1 MGDGVAFEAARK
13 IIMHPLYAPRS
24 SPWLDLKVFYVRVS
38 NCVVDE
44 SAPEY
49 LTLNHIP
56 LSPDTVIEV
65 NGQRSSMHTEFI
77 SSSLRRDRV
86 DKKTE
91 EATFVSTD
99 NIRMTGSVRFQ
110 VFDKND
116 LLLTGDLDLCSANG
130 VVGESKSCSKKWNMK
145 CQSATSCNGF
155 LKGKISAGSEYVHPA
170 IEVYVAGTFSG
181 TPIILTKTIQ
191 LISRRKS
198 EMKLKLDSIPENETS
213 EQQKEESHEDSLK
226 VSEFQDSKSEM
237 DVDVDYNSLYSR
249 QEFLEGEDGELSWF
263 NAGVRVGVGIGLG
276 VCVGIG
282 LGVGLLVR
290 TYQSTSRN
298 FRRRLP

>member
-13 IIMHPLYAPRS
+13 IIMHPLYASRS

-38 NCVVDE
+38 NCMVDE
-44 SAPEY
+44 SAPDH

-65 NGQRSSMHTEFI
+65 NGRRSSMHTEFV
-77 SSSLRRDRV
+77 SSSLRRDRI

-91 EATFVSTD
+91 EATYVSTD
-99 NIRMTGSVRFQ
+99 SIRMTGSVRFQ

-116 LLLTGDLDLCSANG
+116 LLLTGDLELCNANG
-130 VVGESKSCSKKWNMK
+130 VVGEPKSSSKKWNIK
-145 CQSATSCNGF
+145 CHSSASSSGF
-155 LKGKISAGSEYVHPA
+155 LKGKMSTGPDSAHPVV
-170 IEVYVAGTFSG
+170 EVYVAGTFSG
-181 TPIILTKTIQ
+181 TPIILTKTVQ
-191 LISRRKS
+191 FISRRKS
-198 EMKLKLDSIPENETS
+198 QMKLKLDSIPENEAT
-213 EQQKEESHEDSLK
+213 ELHTENSHGDSVK
-226 VSEFQDSKSEM
+226 VSEFYDPKSET
-237 DVDVDYNSLYSR
+237 DVDMDYNSLYSR
-249 QEFLEGEDGELSWF
+249 QDFLEGEDGELSWF

-276 VCVGIG
+276 ICVGVG

-290 TYQSTSRN
+290 TYQGTSRN

>member
-1 MGDGVAFEAARK
+1 MADEVAFETARK
-13 IIMHPLYAPRS
+13 IIMHPLYTPRS

-38 NCVVDE
+38 NCEVDE
-44 SAPEY
+44 SAPDR

-86 DKKTE
+86 DKMTE

-99 NIRMTGSVRFQ
+99 SIRMTGSVRFQ

-116 LLLTGDLDLCSANG
+116 LLLTGDLELCSANG
-130 VVGESKSCSKKWNMK
+130 VVGESKNSSKRWNMK
-145 CQSATSCNGF
+145 CQPASSCNGF
-155 LKGKISAGSEYVHPA
+155 LKGKPSTGSESVHPV
-170 IEVYVAGTFSG
+170 IEVYLAGTFCG
-181 TPIILTKTIQ
+181 TPIILTKTVQ
-191 LISRRKS
+191 HISRRKS
-198 EMKLKLDSIPENETS
+198 QMKLKLDSIPENEAT
-213 EQQKEESHEDSLK
+213 EQQKEELNEDSLQ
-226 VSEFQDSKSEM
+226 VSELQNHKSET

-249 QEFLEGEDGELSWF
+249 QDFIEGEDGELSWF

-276 VCVGIG
+276 ICVGVG

>member
-24 SPWLDLKVFYVRVS
+24 SPWLDLKVFYIRVS

-44 SAPEY
+44 YAPEH

-116 LLLTGDLDLCSANG
+116 LLLTGDLDLCNANG
-130 VVGESKSCSKKWNMK
+130 VTGESKNSSKKWNMK
-145 CQSATSCNGF
+145 CQSSTSCNGF
-155 LKGKISAGSEYVHPA
+155 LKGKLSNGSEYVQPM

-198 EMKLKLDSIPENETS
+198 EMKLKLDSIPENEAT
-213 EQQKEESHEDSLK
+213 EQQKEESAEDTLK
-226 VSEFQDSKSEM
+226 VLTICTVTILSNCNLSCGPF
-237 DVDVDYNSLYSR
+237 
-249 QEFLEGEDGELSWF
+249 FLPEAYKFCLMFDTH
-263 NAGVRVGVGIGLG
+263 LG
-276 VCVGIG
+276 TLNCFGFK
-282 LGVGLLVR
+282 GLLH
-290 TYQSTSRN
+290 QQ
-298 FRRRLP
+298 L

>member
-1 MGDGVAFEAARK
+1 MGDGVAFEAAWK

-24 SPWLDLKVFYVRVS
+24 SPWLDLKVFYIRVS
-38 NCVVDE
+38 NCVVDD
-44 SAPEY
+44 SAPEH

-116 LLLTGDLDLCSANG
+116 LLLTGDLDLCNANG
-130 VVGESKSCSKKWNMK
+130 VVGESKNSSKKWNMK
-145 CQSATSCNGF
+145 CQSSTSCNGF
-155 LKGKISAGSEYVHPA
+155 LKGKLSSGSEYVQPA

-198 EMKLKLDSIPENETS
+198 EMKLKLDSIPENEAT
-213 EQQKEESHEDSLK
+213 ELQKEESAEDSLK
-226 VSEFQDSKSEM
+226 VAEFQDSKSET

-249 QEFLEGEDGELSWF
+249 QDFLEGEDGELSWF

>member
-38 NCVVDE
+38 NCVVNE
-44 SAPEY
+44 STPEH

-77 SSSLRRDRV
+77 TSSLRRDRV
-86 DKKTE
+86 DRRTE

-110 VFDKND
+110 VFDKSD
-116 LLLTGDLDLCSANG
+116 LLLTGDLELCNANG
-130 VVGESKSCSKKWNMK
+130 VVGESKNSSKKWNMK
-145 CQSATSCNGF
+145 CQSAASGNSF
-155 LKGKISAGSEYVHPA
+155 LEGKI
-170 IEVYVAGTFSG
+170 
-181 TPIILTKTIQ
+181 
-191 LISRRKS
+191 ISRRKS
-198 EMKLKLDSIPENETS
+198 EMKLKLDSIPENEAT
-213 EQQKEESHEDSLK
+213 EEQKEESHEQSLK
-226 VSEFQDSKSEM
+226 VSEFQDPKAET
-237 DVDVDYNSLYSR
+237 DVDVDYNSLYSG
-249 QEFLEGEDGELSWF
+249 QDFIEGEDGELSWF

-276 VCVGIG
+276 VCVGVG

>member
-13 IIMHPLYAPRS
+13 IIMHPLYASRS
-24 SPWLDLKVFYVRVS
+24 SPWLDLRVFYVRVS

-44 SAPEY
+44 SAPEH

-65 NGQRSSMHTEFI
+65 NGRRSSMHTEFV
-77 SSSLRRDRV
+77 SSSLRRDRI

-91 EATFVSTD
+91 EATYVSTD
-99 NIRMTGSVRFQ
+99 SIRMTGSVRFQ

-116 LLLTGDLDLCSANG
+116 LLLTGDLELCNANG
-130 VVGESKSCSKKWNMK
+130 VVGEPKNSSKKWNMK
-145 CQSATSCNGF
+145 CQSSASCNGF
-155 LKGKISAGSEYVHPA
+155 LKGKMSTGPESAHPVV
-170 IEVYVAGTFSG
+170 EVYVAGTFSG

-191 LISRRKS
+191 YISRRKS
-198 EMKLKLDSIPENETS
+198 QMKLKLDSIPENEAT
-213 EQQKEESHEDSLK
+213 ELQKENSHEDLLK
-226 VSEFQDSKSEM
+226 VSEYHDLKSET
-237 DVDVDYNSLYSR
+237 DVDVDYNSLYAR
-249 QEFLEGEDGELSWF
+249 QDFLDGEDGALSWF

-276 VCVGIG
+276 VCVGVG
-282 LGVGLLVR
+282 LGAGLLIR

>member
-1 MGDGVAFEAARK
+1 MADEVAFETARK
-13 IIMHPLYAPRS
+13 IIMHPLYTPRS

-38 NCVVDE
+38 NCEVDE
-44 SAPEY
+44 SAPDR

-86 DKKTE
+86 DKMTE

-99 NIRMTGSVRFQ
+99 SIRMTGSVRFQ

-116 LLLTGDLDLCSANG
+116 LLLTGDLELCSANG
-130 VVGESKSCSKKWNMK
+130 VVGESKNSSKRWNMK
-145 CQSATSCNGF
+145 CQPASSCNGF
-155 LKGKISAGSEYVHPA
+155 LKGKPSTASESVHPV
-170 IEVYVAGTFSG
+170 IEVYLAGTFCG
-181 TPIILTKTIQ
+181 TPIILTKTVQ
-191 LISRRKS
+191 HISRRKS
-198 EMKLKLDSIPENETS
+198 QMKLKLDSIPENEAT
-213 EQQKEESHEDSLK
+213 EQQKEELNEDSLQ
-226 VSEFQDSKSEM
+226 VSESQNPKSEQ

-249 QEFLEGEDGELSWF
+249 QDFIEGEDGELSWF

-276 VCVGIG
+276 ICVGVG

>member
-1 MGDGVAFEAARK
+1 MADEVAFETARK
-13 IIMHPLYAPRS
+13 IIMHPLYMPRS

-38 NCVVDE
+38 NCEVDE
-44 SAPEY
+44 SAPDR

-86 DKKTE
+86 DKMTE

-99 NIRMTGSVRFQ
+99 SIRMTGSVRFQ

-116 LLLTGDLDLCSANG
+116 LLLTGDLELCSANG
-130 VVGESKSCSKKWNMK
+130 VVGEPKNSSKRWNMK
-145 CQSATSCNGF
+145 CQPTSSCNGF
-155 LKGKISAGSEYVHPA
+155 LKGKPSTESQNP
-170 IEVYVAGTFSG
+170 
-181 TPIILTKTIQ
+181 
-191 LISRRKS
+191 KS
-198 EMKLKLDSIPENETS
+198 E
-213 EQQKEESHEDSLK
+213 Q
-226 VSEFQDSKSEM
+226 

-249 QEFLEGEDGELSWF
+249 QDFIEGEDGELSWF

-276 VCVGIG
+276 ICVGVG

>member
-24 SPWLDLKVFYVRVS
+24 SPWLDLKVFYIRVS
-38 NCVVDE
+38 NCVVNE
-44 SAPEY
+44 STPEH

-77 SSSLRRDRV
+77 TSSLRRDRV
-86 DKKTE
+86 DRRTE

-110 VFDKND
+110 VFDKSD
-116 LLLTGDLDLCSANG
+116 LLLTGDLELCNANG
-130 VVGESKSCSKKWNMK
+130 VVGESKNSSKKWNMK
-145 CQSATSCNGF
+145 CQSAASGNSF
-155 LKGKISAGSEYVHPA
+155 LKGKLSTCSESVHPV
-170 IEVYVAGTFSG
+170 IEVYIAGTFSG

-191 LISRRKS
+191 IISRRKS
-198 EMKLKLDSIPENETS
+198 EMKLKLDSIPENEAT
-213 EQQKEESHEDSLK
+213 EEQKEESHEESLK
-226 VSEFQDSKSEM
+226 VSEFQDPKAET

-249 QEFLEGEDGELSWF
+249 QDFIEGEDGELSWF
-263 NAGVRVGVGIGLG
+263 NAGVHVGVGIGLG
-276 VCVGIG
+276 VCVGVG

>member
-24 SPWLDLKVFYVRVS
+24 SPWLDLKVFYIRVS

-44 SAPEY
+44 SAPDH

-86 DKKTE
+86 DKRTE

-116 LLLTGDLDLCSANG
+116 LLLTGDLDLCNANG
-130 VVGESKSCSKKWNMK
+130 VVGESKSSSKKWNMK
-145 CQSATSCNGF
+145 CQSSTSCNGF
-155 LKGKISAGSEYVHPA
+155 LKGKLSNGSEYVQPM

-198 EMKLKLDSIPENETS
+198 EMKLKLDSIPENEAT
-213 EQQKEESHEDSLK
+213 EQQKEESAEDTSKVLTICTVTVTILKCFYPTTISHVDLFFLSLAY
-226 VSEFQDSKSEM
+226 EFCLVLDTH
-237 DVDVDYNSLYSR
+237 L
-249 QEFLEGEDGELSWF
+249 GALSYF
-263 NAGVRVGVGIGLG
+263 GFK
-276 VCVGIG
+276 
-282 LGVGLLVR
+282 GLLHL
-290 TYQSTSRN
+290 Q
-298 FRRRLP
+298 L

>member
-13 IIMHPLYAPRS
+13 IIMHPLYASRS
-24 SPWLDLKVFYVRVS
+24 SPWLDLRVFYVRVS

-44 SAPEY
+44 SAPEH

-65 NGQRSSMHTEFI
+65 NGRRSSMHTEFV
-77 SSSLRRDRV
+77 SSSLRRDRI

-91 EATFVSTD
+91 EATYVSTD
-99 NIRMTGSVRFQ
+99 SIRMTGSVRFQ

-116 LLLTGDLDLCSANG
+116 LLLTGDLELCNANG
-130 VVGESKSCSKKWNMK
+130 VVGEPKNSSKKWNMK
-145 CQSATSCNGF
+145 CQSSASCSGF
-155 LKGKISAGSEYVHPA
+155 LKGKMSAGPESAHPVV
-170 IEVYVAGTFSG
+170 EVYVAGTFSG

-191 LISRRKS
+191 YISRRKS
-198 EMKLKLDSIPENETS
+198 QMKLKLDSIPENEAT
-213 EQQKEESHEDSLK
+213 ELQKENSHEDLLK
-226 VSEFQDSKSEM
+226 VSEYHDLKSET
-237 DVDVDYNSLYSR
+237 DVDVDYNSLYAR
-249 QEFLEGEDGELSWF
+249 QDFLDGEDGALSWF

-276 VCVGIG
+276 VCVGVG
-282 LGVGLLVR
+282 LGAGLLIR